1 MKQKNIS
8 AGLQFGF
15 IIGLV
20 YCLLLFWRWSNVSNL
35 FMIGINSILGYLVI
49 IGLLFWEAVTRKK
62 NEGGYID
69 LKNLFQTLFISVLIF
84 ELFYSVFNYI
94 YFVYIDPNIVDKM
107 KAGLSIALEKIGNQ
121 LTDEQKIEKLNNLDE
136 YNNIANIGKVI
147 RGYFIS
153 IAVSGIVALLIALI
167 IRKNKPLLEDLN
179 Q

>member
-1 MKQKNIS
+1 
-8 AGLQFGF
+8 
-15 IIGLV
+15 
-20 YCLLLFWRWSNVSNL
+20 
-35 FMIGINSILGYLVI
+35 
-49 IGLLFWEAVTRKK
+49 
-62 NEGGYID
+62 
-69 LKNLFQTLFISVLIF
+69 
-84 ELFYSVFNYI
+84 
-94 YFVYIDPNIVDKM
+94 M

>member
-1 MKQKNIS
+1 
-8 AGLQFGF
+8 
-15 IIGLV
+15 
-20 YCLLLFWRWSNVSNL
+20 
-35 FMIGINSILGYLVI
+35 MIGINSILGYLVI

-94 YFVYIDPNIVDKM
+94 YFVYIDPNIVAKM